1 MKKKNI
7 KREYGRNR
15 YQNMWKED
23 KERLKEYKK
32 VIVKKKNQHKY
43 FLAIFSLL
51 DIKMGQKVLIF
62 GKEGIIKNLFHKS
75 KRSIS
80 IDKVDTK
87 KIVLSSKESYR

>member
-1 MKKKNI
+1 
-7 KREYGRNR
+7 
-15 YQNMWKED
+15 
-23 KERLKEYKK
+23 
-32 VIVKKKNQHKY
+32 
-43 FLAIFSLL
+43 
-51 DIKMGQKVLIF
+51 MGQKVLIF